1 MRNTAI
7 FLYEGKHFIRS
18 PFKVAALLLFII
30 TGIYGLHNGADLYN
44 KQTKEIAH
52 INKKAQEQKR
62 ETTAYF
68 DRGEKG
74 PSDTPWIDLTTPF
87 CAVRNTAVYHFK
99 APSSSIVFSIGQTEQ
114 YGFYKKITT
123 WSSPYDTDMT
133 EEIANPERLQLG
145 TLDFSFV
152 ILFLMPLLLL
162 ILVYNIKGTEV
173 DAGFLPMVYT
183 QAGNT
188 TSWLLIRITFY
199 ASLLI
204 ITLLALM
211 FYGASLTNV
220 FNEAFYSFWNI
231 FALFLIYLL
240 FWTAIY
246 TLVLRKDHGSI
257 SNTLKM
263 VGMWLVFTFIIP
275 ASVHQWVSINHPAN
289 LMTDLI
295 DAQRDETNK
304 LFDEPLDDLQ
314 SQLIQLFPEISNSQ
328 KYKDTTNNNRI
339 ISRSVVGLA
348 NQLVKNSLKTIEDE
362 NLEKNNIISNTYWF
376 NPLSFFQNK
385 LNLLTNTHYHNYQ
398 NYRNEVQLMIDKQI
412 KLMVLDSWNDIK
424 VNKATYLNYYKKL
437 KQ

>member
-18 PFKVAALLLFII
+18 PFKVAALVLFII

-44 KQTKEIAH
+44 KQTNEIAR
-52 INKKAQEQKR
+52 INKKAQKQKN

-68 DRGEKG
+68 DRNEKR
-74 PSDTPWIDLTTPF
+74 PSDTPWVDLTTPF
-87 CAVRNTAVYHFK
+87 WAIRNTAVYHFK

-173 DAGFLPMVYT
+173 DGGFLPMVYT

-188 TSWLLIRITFY
+188 SNWLLIRIAFY
-199 ASLLI
+199 TGLLV
-204 ITLLALM
+204 ITILALM
-211 FYGASLTNV
+211 CYGASLTNV
-220 FNEAFYSFWNI
+220 FQASLSSFWNI
-231 FALFLIYLL
+231 FGLFFIYLL
-240 FWTAIY
+240 FWTTIY
-246 TLVLRKDHGSI
+246 TLVLRKDHDSI

-263 VGMWLVFTFIIP
+263 VGIWLLFAFIVP
-275 ASVHQWVSINHPAN
+275 ASVHQYISIKHPAN

-304 LFDEPLDDLQ
+304 LFDQPLDDLQ
-314 SQLIQLFPEISNSQ
+314 GQLLQLFPEISKSK
-328 KYKDTTNNNRI
+328 KYNDTTVNNRI

-348 NQLVKNSLKTIEDE
+348 NQLVKKSLQPIEKE
-362 NLEKNNIISNTYWF
+362 NLEKNNIIRNTYWF
-376 NPLSFFQNK
+376 NPLSLFQNK
-385 LNLLTNTHYHNYQ
+385 LNALTNTHYQDYQ
-398 NYRNEVQLMIDKQI
+398 NYRNEVQTMIDKQI
-412 KLMVLDSWNDIK
+412 KSMVLDSWNDIK
-424 VNKATYLNYYKKL
+424 VKKGTYLKYYKDL
-437 KQ
+437 K